1 MERESSI
8 QERLHTLKTFHEN
21 GIETVLFMSPCFPGI
36 TDFRE
41 IIEASAGFVDEY
53 WFENLNLRGDY
64 KKRILAYIHEK
75 CPHLEELYRTIYS
88 RKDESYWLEME
99 RAFTRYCDERN
110 IRFVN
115 AFYHAKLVKEKADKN
130 DQR

>member
-1 MERESSI
+1 MDRGSSI

-41 IIEASAGFVDEY
+41 IVEASAGFVDEY

-64 KKRILAYIHEK
+64 KKRILAYIHESAHTWRN
-75 CPHLEELYRTIYS
+75 CIGQS
-88 RKDESYWLEME
+88 
-99 RAFTRYCDERN
+99 TR
-110 IRFVN
+110 
-115 AFYHAKLVKEKADKN
+115 EKMNPTGWKWSVRSPGTAMSETSAL
-130 DQR
+130 